1 MNTAETIRELNSET
15 ALERNLR
22 IERPQRKIALPTLEG
37 IHFEKIK
44 EIVQLEANGNY
55 TFIHL
60 INNRKI
66 LVSKTLAEVENK
78 LYRHP
83 RFVRVHRS
91 NTINLDLLIKY
102 VRGKGGYV
110 EMENG
115 AKITVSAARKQNFL
129 STLERYFG

>member
-15 ALERNLR
+15 VLERNLR

-115 AKITVSAARKQNFL
+115 AKITVSAARKQIFL